1 MERTL
6 KLHLFNFRKTYFYA
20 ASFMYGIIA
29 LFWLIALLVE
39 GPEFY
44 SIMTTQPIGLAVP
57 TFLFLPFTFLG
68 ILYPVFD
75 GFIFFDTSLRFGI
88 SRMSYFITQIATY
101 ILLTLMRVVG
111 NGLSEIP
118 WPGSTA
124 PYFSQLTTEYLSFR
138 NIGFELIRMLA
149 IVVIMLAVYR
159 FKVKALIPFVFLV
172 PLFGLVAGASYSVAD
187 STFLIDQLLNVIEFI
202 VNNPELFM
210 SMVIVGLIGIYY
222 LMVTKIE
229 VQD

>member
-6 KLHLFNFRKTYFYA
+6 KLHFFNIKRTYLYA
-20 ASFMYGIIA
+20 ALFMYGILA

-44 SIMTTQPIGLAVP
+44 SIITTQPTWLALL

-75 GFIFFDTSLRFGI
+75 GFIFFDTSLRVGI
-88 SRMSYFITQIATY
+88 SRTSYFIIQIVTY
-101 ILLTLMRVVG
+101 ILVTLITSFA
-111 NGLSEIP
+111 NGLTEIP
-118 WPGSTA
+118 WTGSTST
-124 PYFSQLTTEYLSFR
+124 YFSQLIVEYFSF
-138 NIGFELIRMLA
+138 NTITFELINTLA
-149 IVVIMLAVYR
+149 LVIIMLAVYR

-172 PLFGLVAGASYSVAD
+172 PLFGLVAGVSYSVAD

-202 VNNPELFM
+202 MNNTELFM
-210 SMVIVGLIGIYY
+210 SMVITVLIGIYY
-222 LMVTKIE
+222 LMVSKIE